1 MAIEFVRQ
9 FAMSALVGHSDALI
23 ARRQTPPV
31 DLRHGSRFAAQTKGV
46 GGGGGSGAGGGDGG
60 NGGESVAQMVK
71 PALITDP
78 SVYHVI
84 VWPADMATLLG
95 PVEPL

>member
-1 MAIEFVRQ
+1 
-9 FAMSALVGHSDALI
+9 MSALVGHSDALM

-46 GGGGGSGAGGGDGG
+46 GGGGGSGAGGAGGGDGGNGGGDGG

>member
-1 MAIEFVRQ
+1 
-9 FAMSALVGHSDALI
+9 MSALVGHSDALI

-46 GGGGGSGAGGGDGG
+46 GGGGGSGAGGAGGGDGG

-84 VWPADMATLLG
+84 VCPADMATLLG